1 MVRSYLRHEPTQAF
15 GVICSNTARSILDAD
30 GKTAYVPAMEDVLVW
45 DIRKGEQ
52 VSRPARYEVKKRMS
66 ASRSGRLRRSRRN
79 GCGRLPRLQGTR

>member
-52 VSRPARYEVKKRMS
+52 VSSCDRRDSNQYQKSDRPFYYSSARHV
-66 ASRSGRLRRSRRN
+66 A
-79 GCGRLPRLQGTR
+79 